1 MIFKTNLTPV
11 SAARFKH
18 WREEENTHYCILR
31 ISIVLFLILIQSP
44 CFAPTPSTTQVS
56 HDIQSAL
63 LYDFAQPHHTCRQ
76 LKNELH

>member
-18 WREEENTHYCILR
+18 WREEDDYTQNFD
-31 ISIVLFLILIQSP
+31 SMVLFLILIQSP
-44 CFAPTPSTTQVS
+44 LHLHTPSTTQVS

-76 LKNELH
+76 LKNKLH